1 MAIVSN
7 QGRTVP
13 ELPTLTSGN
22 IGDNDYLIIQSVS
35 SNSTKKSTVNSFV
48 QKTGD
53 LLTSFDSLNFTGPN
67 NRYIGSFRS
76 FEGDNYSVISQ
87 NVPNVFKRAI
97 VSDYLTIGYNPSAPP
112 FLGIYAKTIDVNQS
126 LGGGGNITFTGNS
139 INSQITMLDYSN
151 GLVLE
156 NTPFKLEQIT
166 ASVGITGSLKGRLL
180 GNVTIGTGKS
190 SFNNVDVNNNLY
202 AVKAEVNNVTISSGV
217 IENVTINNS
226 TIGTILPRIISGS
239 KIYSVNGFSGV
250 FSGSGNISMT
260 GSLKGKLRGNVT
272 STTGTSDFNN
282 ISAASIYSSVY
293 IESPLFV
300 GTSSYSYNGLGELSS
315 LSSSYAQTSSM
326 CMSTTADSASYL
338 NWSNLRSNG
347 TASYSYNGNLK
358 YSSFSSSYARTSSKA
373 ISGSYSTRTTSAS
386 YALRASTVLGT
397 VDNALYAIAADS
409 STTSLTSSYLLK
421 GSLNSSSAVPYF
433 FGNRLTTS
441 PLFYKNES
449 GQINFYISA
458 SAKYAQSN
466 LTVVNRGSG
475 IYSSAAFVLQNKNR
489 STGYPNQ
496 DQWFISS
503 VTSGSL
509 TLSITTGSY
518 HLKNSTITTRISDT
532 PLSGGISGGGSWN
545 GVSGTAG
552 VMVALKQVRNGFY
565 FWPYIQSDSAAR
577 DGSVGIGVQPP
588 AEPTGSIDKYLRAK
602 LQIRMFSGSNQAANV
617 AGSVLAG
624 KFVGGAPVGV
634 ENKQTAILV
643 QYGSS
648 SFANTFYVSSS
659 GDMRAYGSI
668 SGSKMYSYGSIKV
681 DNGSYISKTDS
692 AIITGSFKGNYQKDY
707 TTVSATIAAA
717 TTNLSF
723 DDYDM
728 IYLTATAAQ
737 TFNVNLTQKKVCYLY
752 FYNNSG
758 GTSFTWGT
766 GTTNSLKWPSG
777 AASNPSN
784 GSRDLY
790 SIILM
795 GSEILINKIAAS
807 YS

>member
-48 QKTGD
+48 QKTGN
-53 LLTSFDSLNFTGPN
+53 LLTSFNGLNFTGPN
-67 NRYIGSFRS
+67 NTYTGSFRS
-76 FEGDNYSVISQ
+76 FESDNYSVISQ
-87 NVPNVFKRAI
+87 KVPNVFKRAI
-97 VSDYLTIGYNPSAPP
+97 VSDYLTIGYNPSAPT
-112 FLGIYAKTIDVNQS
+112 FLGIYAKTIDVNQA

-139 INSQITMLDYSN
+139 INSEITILDYPN
-151 GLVLE
+151 GLILE

-166 ASVGITGSLKGRLL
+166 ASIGITGSLKGRLL

-202 AVKAEVNNVTISSGV
+202 VVNAEIDNVIINSGV
-217 IENVTINNS
+217 LGNVTINNS
-226 TIGTILPRIISGS
+226 PIGTTSPSIISGS

-272 STTGTSDFNN
+272 STTGTSEFNN

-300 GTSSYSYNGLGELSS
+300 GTSSYSYNGVGELSS
-315 LSSSYAQTSSM
+315 LSSSYARTSSM

-358 YSSFSSSYARTSSKA
+358 YSSFSSSYALTSSKT
-373 ISGSYSTRTTSAS
+373 ISGSYSIRTTSAS
-386 YALRASTVLGT
+386 YALRAATVLGT
-397 VDNALYAIAADS
+397 VDNALYAISADS

-433 FGNRLTTS
+433 DGTRLTTS

-458 SAKYAQSN
+458 SSKYAQSN
-466 LTVVNRGSG
+466 LFVVNRGSG
-475 IYSSAAFVLQNKNR
+475 IYSSAGFVLQNKNR
-489 STGYPNQ
+489 STNYPNQ

-518 HLKNSTITTRISDT
+518 HLKNSTITTRTSDT
-532 PLSGGISGGGSWN
+532 G
-545 GVSGTAG
+545 G

-565 FWPYIQSDSAAR
+565 FWPYIQTDSAAR
-577 DGSVGIGVQPP
+577 DGSVGIGIQPP
-588 AEPTGSIDKYLRAK
+588 SEPTGSINKYLRAK

-668 SGSKMYSYGSIKV
+668 SGSKIYSYGSIKV

-692 AIITGSFKGNYQKDY
+692 AIITGSFKGNYQKDQ

-758 GTSFTWGT
+758 GTSFTWAT

-790 SIILM
+790 SIVLM
-795 GSEILINKIAAS
+795 GSEILINRIAAS

>member
-48 QKTGD
+48 QKTGN
-53 LLTSFDSLNFTGPN
+53 LLTSFNGLNFTGPN
-67 NRYIGSFRS
+67 NTYTGSFRS
-76 FEGDNYSVISQ
+76 FESDNYSVISQ
-87 NVPNVFKRAI
+87 KVPNVFKRAI
-97 VSDYLTIGYNPSAPP
+97 VSDYLTIGYNPSAPT

-126 LGGGGNITFTGNS
+126 LGGGGNISFTGNS
-139 INSQITMLDYSN
+139 INSQISIFDYSN
-151 GLVLE
+151 GLILE

-166 ASVGITGSLKGRLL
+166 ASIGITGSLKGRLL
-180 GNVTIGTGKS
+180 GNVTVGTGKS

-202 AVKAEVNNVTISSGV
+202 VENAEINNITINSGV
-217 IENVTINNS
+217 IGDVTINNS
-226 TIGTILPRIISGS
+226 PIGTISPSIISGS
-239 KIYSVNGFSGV
+239 KIYSANGFSGV

-260 GSLKGKLRGNVT
+260 GSLKGKLIGNVT
-272 STTGTSDFNN
+272 STTGTSVFNN

-300 GTSSYSYNGLGELSS
+300 GTSSYSYNGVGELSS

-386 YALRASTVLGT
+386 YALRAATVLGT
-397 VDNALYAIAADS
+397 VDNALYAISADS

-433 FGNRLTTS
+433 DGTRLTTS

-458 SAKYAQSN
+458 SSKYAQSN
-466 LTVVNRGSG
+466 LFVVNRGSG
-475 IYSSAAFVLQNKNR
+475 IYSSAGFVLQNKNR
-489 STGYPNQ
+489 STNYPNQ

-518 HLKNSTITTRISDT
+518 HLKNSTITTRTSDT
-532 PLSGGISGGGSWN
+532 G
-545 GVSGTAG
+545 G

-565 FWPYIQSDSAAR
+565 FWPYIQTDSAAR
-577 DGSVGIGVQPP
+577 DGSVGIGIQPP
-588 AEPTGSIDKYLRAK
+588 SEPTGSINKYLRAK

-668 SGSKMYSYGSIKV
+668 SGSKIYSYGSIKV

-692 AIITGSFKGNYQKDY
+692 AIITGSFKGNYQKDQ
-707 TTVSATIAAA
+707 TTVSATIASA

-758 GTSFTWGT
+758 GTSFTWAT

-790 SIILM
+790 SIVLM
-795 GSEILINKIAAS
+795 GSEILITRIAAS

>member
-22 IGDNDYLIIQSVS
+22 IGNNDYLIIQSVS
-35 SNSTKKSTVNSFV
+35 SNSTKKSTVNNFV
-48 QKTGD
+48 QKTAN
-53 LLTSFDSLNFTGPN
+53 LLTTFEGLNFTGPN
-67 NRYIGSFRS
+67 NTYTGSFRS
-76 FEGDNYSVISQ
+76 FESDNYSVISQ
-87 NVPNVFKRAI
+87 KVPNLFRRAI
-97 VSDYLTIGYNPSAPP
+97 VSDYLNIGFNPTAPT
-112 FLGIYAKTIDVNQS
+112 FLGIYAKTIDVNQA
-126 LGGGGNITFTGNS
+126 LGGGGNITFTGNG
-139 INSQITMLDYSN
+139 INSQVVFLDYPS

-156 NTPFKLEQIT
+156 NTPIKLEQIT
-166 ASVGITGSLKGRLL
+166 ASIGITGSLKGRLL
-180 GNVTIGTGKS
+180 GNVTVGTGKS

-202 AVKAEVNNVTISSGV
+202 AVNGEIDNVIINSGV
-217 IENVTINNS
+217 LGNVTINNS
-226 TIGTILPRIISGS
+226 PIGTTSPSIISGS
-239 KIYSVNGFSGV
+239 KIYSVNAFSGR

-260 GSLKGKLRGNVT
+260 GSLKGKLIGNVT
-272 STTGTSDFNN
+272 STTGTSEFKN
-282 ISAASIYSSVY
+282 ISADSVYSSVY

-300 GTSSYSYNGLGELSS
+300 GTSSYSYNGVGKLSS
-315 LSSSYAQTSSM
+315 FSSSYARTSSM

-358 YSSFSSSYARTSSKA
+358 YSSFSSSYALTSSKA

-386 YALRASTVLGT
+386 YALKAATVLGT
-397 VDNALYAIAADS
+397 VDNALYAISADS
-409 STTSLTSSYLLK
+409 ATTSLTSSYLLK

-433 FGNRLTTS
+433 DGVKLTTS

-458 SAKYAQSN
+458 SSKYAQSN
-466 LTVVNRGSG
+466 LFVVNRGSG
-475 IYSSAAFVLQNKNR
+475 IYSTAGFVLQNKNR
-489 STGYPNQ
+489 SNKYPNQ

-503 VTSGSL
+503 ITSGSL

-518 HLKNSTITTRISDT
+518 HLKNSTITTRTSD
-532 PLSGGISGGGSWN
+532 PS
-545 GVSGTAG
+545 G

-565 FWPYIQSDSAAR
+565 FWPYIQTDSAAR
-577 DGSVGIGVQPP
+577 DGSVGIGIQPP
-588 AEPTGSIDKYLRAK
+588 VEPTGSIDKYLRAK
-602 LQIRMFSGSNQAANV
+602 LQIRMFSGSNKAANV

-624 KFVGGAPVGV
+624 NFVNGAPVGV

-681 DNGSYISKTDS
+681 DNGSFISKTDS
-692 AIITGSFKGNYQKDY
+692 AIITGSFKGNYQKDQ
-707 TTVSATIAAA
+707 TTVSATVAAA
-717 TTNLSF
+717 TTNLNF

-728 IYLTATAAQ
+728 IHLTATVAQ

-766 GTTNSLKWPSG
+766 GTSNTLKWPSG
-777 AASNPSN
+777 AALNPTN
-784 GSRDLY
+784 ASRDLY
-790 SIILM
+790 SIVLM
-795 GSEILINKIAAS
+795 GSDILITRIGAS
-807 YS
+807 YSQ

>member
-13 ELPTLTSGN
+13 ELPTLTAGTIGN
-22 IGDNDYLIIQSVS
+22 NDYLIIQNVS
-35 SNSTKKSTVNSFV
+35 SNSTKKSTVSSFV
-48 QKTGD
+48 QKTAN
-53 LLTSFDSLNFTGPN
+53 LLTTFNSLNFVGPN
-67 NRYIGSFRS
+67 NTYTGSFRS
-76 FEGDNYSVISQ
+76 FESDNYSVISQ
-87 NVPNVFKRAI
+87 KVPNIFKRAI
-97 VSDYLTIGYNPSAPP
+97 VSDYLTIGFNPSAPT
-112 FLGIYAKTIDVNQS
+112 FLGIYAKTIDVNQAT
-126 LGGGGNITFTGNS
+126 GGGGNISFTGNALS
-139 INSQITMLDYSN
+139 SQITILDYPN
-151 GLVLE
+151 GLNLE
-156 NTPFKLEQIT
+156 NTPFKIEQIT
-166 ASVGITGSLKGRLL
+166 ASIGISGSLKGRLL
-180 GNVTIGTGKS
+180 GNVTVGTGKS
-190 SFNNVDVNNNLY
+190 SFNNVDVNNDLY
-202 AVKAEVNNVTISSGV
+202 ASYAEIDLVAVNGGAIGSVNID
-217 IENVTINNS
+217 NS
-226 TIGTILPRIISGS
+226 PIGTTTPSIISGS
-239 KIYSVNGFSGV
+239 KIYSQNGFSGV

-260 GSLKGKLRGNVT
+260 GSLKGKLTGNVT
-272 STTGTSDFNN
+272 ANSGISTFNN

-293 IESPLFV
+293 IESPSFV
-300 GTSSYSYNGLGELSS
+300 GTSSYSYNGVGELSS

-326 CMSTTADSASYL
+326 CMSTTADTASYL
-338 NWSNLRSNG
+338 NWSNLRTNG
-347 TASYSYNGNLK
+347 TASYSYNGSGK
-358 YSSFSSSYARTSSKA
+358 YSSFSSSYALTSSKA
-373 ISGSYSTRTTSAS
+373 ISSSYSTRTTSAS

-397 VDNALYAIAADS
+397 VDNALHSITADS

-433 FGNRLTTS
+433 DNNRLTTS
-441 PLFYKNES
+441 PLFYKNEF

-466 LTVVNRGSG
+466 LFVVNRGSG
-475 IYSSAAFVLQNKNR
+475 IYSSAGFVLQNKNR

-496 DQWFISS
+496 DQWFIQS
-503 VTSGSL
+503 VSSGSL

-518 HLKNSTITTRISDT
+518 HLKNSTITSRTSD
-532 PLSGGISGGGSWN
+532 S
-545 GVSGTAG
+545 SGTMA
-552 VMVALKQVRNGFY
+552 ALKQIRNGFY
-565 FWPYIQSDSAAR
+565 FWPYINTDSAAR
-577 DGSVGIGVQPP
+577 DGSVGIGVTPP
-588 AEPTGSIDKYLRAK
+588 AEPSGSINKYLRAK
-602 LQIRMFSGSNQAANV
+602 LQIRMFSGSNEAANV

-668 SGSKMYSYGSIKV
+668 SGSKMYSYGNIKV
-681 DNGSYISKTDS
+681 DNGSIISKTDA

-707 TTVSATIAAA
+707 TTVSATVAAA

-728 IYLTATAAQ
+728 IYVTATASQ

-758 GTSFTWGT
+758 GTSFTWST
-766 GTTNSLKWPSG
+766 GTPNSLKWPGGS
-777 AASNPSN
+777 ASNPSN

-790 SIILM
+790 SIVLM
-795 GSEILINKIAAS
+795 GSEILINRIGAS

>member
-22 IGDNDYLIIQSVS
+22 IGNNDYLIIQNVS

-53 LLTSFDSLNFTGPN
+53 LLTTFNSLNFVGPN
-67 NRYIGSFRS
+67 NTYTGSFRS
-76 FEGDNYSVISQ
+76 FESDNYSVISQ
-87 NVPNVFKRAI
+87 KVPNIFKRAI
-97 VSDYLTIGYNPSAPP
+97 VSDYLTIGFNPSAPT
-112 FLGIYAKTIDVNQS
+112 FLGIYAKTIDVNQAT
-126 LGGGGNITFTGNS
+126 GGGGNISFTGNALS
-139 INSQITMLDYSN
+139 SQITILDYPN
-151 GLVLE
+151 GLNLE
-156 NTPFKLEQIT
+156 NTPFKIEQIT
-166 ASVGITGSLKGRLL
+166 ASIGISGSLKGRLL
-180 GNVTIGTGKS
+180 GNVTVGTGKS
-190 SFNNVDVNNNLY
+190 SFNNVDVNNDLY
-202 AVKAEVNNVTISSGV
+202 AAYAEIDLVAVNGGAIGSVNID
-217 IENVTINNS
+217 NS
-226 TIGTILPRIISGS
+226 PIGTTTPSIISGS
-239 KIYSVNGFSGV
+239 KIYSQNGFSGV

-260 GSLKGKLRGNVT
+260 GSLKGKLTGNVT
-272 STTGTSDFNN
+272 ANSGISTFNN

-293 IESPLFV
+293 IESPSFV
-300 GTSSYSYNGLGELSS
+300 GTSSYSYNGVGELSS

-326 CMSTTADSASYL
+326 CMSTTADTASYL
-338 NWSNLRSNG
+338 NWSNLRTNG
-347 TASYSYNGNLK
+347 TASYSYNGSGK
-358 YSSFSSSYARTSSKA
+358 YSSFSSSYALTSSKA
-373 ISGSYSTRTTSAS
+373 ISSSYSTRTTSAS
-386 YALRASTVLGT
+386 YALRAATVLGT
-397 VDNALYAIAADS
+397 VDNALNAITADS

-433 FGNRLTTS
+433 DNNRLTTS
-441 PLFYKNES
+441 PLFYKNEF

-466 LTVVNRGSG
+466 LFVVNRGSG
-475 IYSSAAFVLQNKNR
+475 IFSSAGFVLQNKNR
-489 STGYPNQ
+489 STNYPNQ

-518 HLKNSTITTRISDT
+518 HLKNSTITTRTSD
-532 PLSGGISGGGSWN
+532 SG
-545 GVSGTAG
+545 G

-565 FWPYIQSDSAAR
+565 FWPYINTDSAAR
-577 DGSVGIGVQPP
+577 DGSVGIGIQPP

-624 KFVGGAPVGV
+624 KFVGGAPIGV

-648 SFANTFYVSSS
+648 SFSNTFYVSSS

-668 SGSKMYSYGSIKV
+668 SGSKIYSYGNIKV

-707 TTVSATIAAA
+707 TTVSATVAAA

-758 GTSFTWGT
+758 GTSFTWAT
-766 GTTNSLKWPSG
+766 STANSLKWPSG

-790 SIILM
+790 SVVLM
-795 GSEILINKIAAS
+795 GSEILINRIAAS

>member
-22 IGDNDYLIIQSVS
+22 IGNNDYLIIQNVS

-53 LLTSFDSLNFTGPN
+53 LLTTFNSLNFVGPN
-67 NRYIGSFRS
+67 NTYTGSFRS
-76 FEGDNYSVISQ
+76 FESDNYSVISQ
-87 NVPNVFKRAI
+87 KVPNIFKRAI
-97 VSDYLTIGYNPSAPP
+97 VSDYLTIGFNPSAPT
-112 FLGIYAKTIDVNQS
+112 FLGIYAKTIDVNQAT
-126 LGGGGNITFTGNS
+126 GGGGNISFTGNALS
-139 INSQITMLDYSN
+139 SQITILDYPN
-151 GLVLE
+151 GLNLE
-156 NTPFKLEQIT
+156 NTPFKIEQIT
-166 ASVGITGSLKGRLL
+166 ASIGISGSLKGRLL
-180 GNVTIGTGKS
+180 GNVTVGTGKS
-190 SFNNVDVNNNLY
+190 SFNNVDVNNDLY
-202 AVKAEVNNVTISSGV
+202 ASYAEIDLVAVNGGAIGSVNID
-217 IENVTINNS
+217 NS
-226 TIGTILPRIISGS
+226 PIGTTTPSIISGS
-239 KIYSVNGFSGV
+239 KIYSQNGFSGV

-260 GSLKGKLRGNVT
+260 GSLKGKLTGNVT
-272 STTGTSDFNN
+272 ANSGISTFNH

-293 IESPLFV
+293 IESPSFV
-300 GTSSYSYNGLGELSS
+300 GTSSYSYNGVGELSS

-326 CMSTTADSASYL
+326 CMSTTADTASYL
-338 NWSNLRSNG
+338 NWSNLRTNG
-347 TASYSYNGNLK
+347 TASYSYNGSGK
-358 YSSFSSSYARTSSKA
+358 YSSFSSSYALTSSKA
-373 ISGSYSTRTTSAS
+373 ISSSYSTRTTSAS

-397 VDNALYAIAADS
+397 VDNALNAITADS

-433 FGNRLTTS
+433 DNNRLTTS
-441 PLFYKNES
+441 PLFYKNEF

-466 LTVVNRGSG
+466 LFVVNRGSG
-475 IYSSAAFVLQNKNR
+475 IYSSAGFVLQNKNR
-489 STGYPNQ
+489 STAYPNQ
-496 DQWFISS
+496 EQWFISS

-518 HLKNSTITTRISDT
+518 HLKNSTITTRTSD
-532 PLSGGISGGGSWN
+532 SG
-545 GVSGTAG
+545 G

-565 FWPYIQSDSAAR
+565 FWPYINTDSAAR
-577 DGSVGIGVQPP
+577 DGSVGIGIQPP

-624 KFVGGAPVGV
+624 KFVGGAPIGV

-648 SFANTFYVSSS
+648 SFSNTFYVSSS

-668 SGSKMYSYGSIKV
+668 SGSKIYSYGNIKV

-707 TTVSATIAAA
+707 TTVSATVAAA

-758 GTSFTWGT
+758 GTSFTWST
-766 GTTNSLKWPSG
+766 GTPNSLKWPGGS
-777 AASNPSN
+777 ATNPSN
-784 GSRDLY
+784 GARDLY
-790 SIILM
+790 SIVLM
-795 GSEILINKIAAS
+795 GSEILINRIGAS

>member
-13 ELPTLTSGN
+13 ELPTLTAGTIGN
-22 IGDNDYLIIQSVS
+22 NDYLIIQNVS
-35 SNSTKKSTVNSFV
+35 SNSTKKSTVSSFV
-48 QKTGD
+48 QKTAN
-53 LLTSFDSLNFTGPN
+53 LLTTFNNLNFVGPN
-67 NRYIGSFRS
+67 NTYTGSFRS

-87 NVPNVFKRAI
+87 KIPNVFKRAI
-97 VSDYLTIGYNPSAPP
+97 VSDYLTIGYNPSAPT
-112 FLGIYAKTIDVNQS
+112 FLGIYAKTIEFNQS
-126 LGGGGNITFTGNS
+126 IGGGGNITFTGNG
-139 INSQITMLDYSN
+139 INSEITVLDYPN
-151 GLVLE
+151 GLTLE
-156 NTPFKLEQIT
+156 NTPFNIEQLT

-180 GNVTIGTGKS
+180 GNVTVGIGKS

-202 AVKAEVNNVTISSGV
+202 AVNGEIDNATINGGSIGG
-217 IENVTINNS
+217 VTINNS
-226 TIGTILPRIISGS
+226 PIGTTVPNVISGS
-239 KIYSVNGFSGV
+239 KIYSANGFSGV
-250 FSGSGNISMT
+250 FSGSGNISLT
-260 GSLKGKLRGNVT
+260 GSLKGKLTGNVT
-272 STTGTSDFNN
+272 ATTGTSTFNN
-282 ISAASIYSSVY
+282 ITAASIYSSVY
-293 IESPLFV
+293 IESPSFV
-300 GTSSYSYNGLGELSS
+300 GTASYSYNGNGELSS

-326 CMSTTADSASYL
+326 CMSTTADTASYL
-338 NWSNLRSNG
+338 VWSNLRVNG
-347 TASYSYNGNLK
+347 TSSYSYNGNQK
-358 YSSFSSSYARTSSKA
+358 YSSFSSSYALTSSKA
-373 ISGSYSTRTTSAS
+373 ISSSYSTRTTSAS

-397 VDNALYAIAADS
+397 VDNALNAITADS

-433 FGNRLTTS
+433 DGNRLTTS
-441 PLFYKNES
+441 PLFYKNEF
-449 GQINFYISA
+449 GQINFYVSA

-466 LTVVNRGSG
+466 FVVVNRGSG
-475 IYSSAAFVLQNKNR
+475 TLSSAGFVLQNKNR

-496 DQWFISS
+496 DQWFIQS
-503 VTSGSL
+503 VSSGSL

-518 HLKNSTITTRISDT
+518 HLKNSTITSRTSD
-532 PLSGGISGGGSWN
+532 S
-545 GVSGTAG
+545 SGTMA
-552 VMVALKQVRNGFY
+552 ALKQIRNGFY
-565 FWPYIQSDSAAR
+565 FWPYINTDSAAR
-577 DGSVGIGVQPP
+577 DGSVGIGVTPP
-588 AEPTGSIDKYLRAK
+588 AEPSGSINKYLRAK
-602 LQIRMFSGSNQAANV
+602 LQIRMFSGSNEAANV

-668 SGSKMYSYGSIKV
+668 SGSKMYSYGNIKV
-681 DNGSYISKTDS
+681 DNGSIISKTDA

-707 TTVSATIAAA
+707 TTVSATVAAA

-728 IYLTATAAQ
+728 IYVTATASQ

-758 GTSFTWGT
+758 GTSFTWST
-766 GTTNSLKWPSG
+766 GTPNSLKWPGGS
-777 AASNPSN
+777 ASNPSN

-790 SIILM
+790 SIVLM
-795 GSEILINKIAAS
+795 GSEILINRIGAS

>member
-13 ELPTLTSGN
+13 ELPILTSGN
-22 IGDNDYLIIQSVS
+22 IGNNDYLIIQNVS

-53 LLTSFDSLNFTGPN
+53 LLTTFNSLNFVGPN
-67 NRYIGSFRS
+67 NTYTGSFRS
-76 FEGDNYSVISQ
+76 FESDNYSVISQ
-87 NVPNVFKRAI
+87 KVPNIFKRAI
-97 VSDYLTIGYNPSAPP
+97 VSDYLTIGFNPSAPT
-112 FLGIYAKTIDVNQS
+112 FLGIYAKTIDVNQAT
-126 LGGGGNITFTGNS
+126 GGGGNISFTGNALS
-139 INSQITMLDYSN
+139 SQITILDYPN
-151 GLVLE
+151 GLNLE
-156 NTPFKLEQIT
+156 NTPFKIEQIT
-166 ASVGITGSLKGRLL
+166 ASIGISGSLKGRLL
-180 GNVTIGTGKS
+180 GNVTVGTGKS
-190 SFNNVDVNNNLY
+190 SFNNVDVNNDLY
-202 AVKAEVNNVTISSGV
+202 ASYAEIDLVAVNGGAIGSVNID
-217 IENVTINNS
+217 NS
-226 TIGTILPRIISGS
+226 PIGTTTPSIISGS
-239 KIYSVNGFSGV
+239 KIYSQNGFSGV

-260 GSLKGKLRGNVT
+260 GSLKGKLTGNVT
-272 STTGTSDFNN
+272 ANSGISTFNN

-293 IESPLFV
+293 IESPSFV
-300 GTSSYSYNGLGELSS
+300 GTSSYSYNGVGELSS

-326 CMSTTADSASYL
+326 CMSTTADTASYL
-338 NWSNLRSNG
+338 NWSNLRTNG
-347 TASYSYNGNLK
+347 TASYSYNGSGK
-358 YSSFSSSYARTSSKA
+358 YSSFSSSYALTSSKA
-373 ISGSYSTRTTSAS
+373 ISSSYSTRTTSAS

-397 VDNALYAIAADS
+397 VDNALNAITADS

-433 FGNRLTTS
+433 DNNRLTTS
-441 PLFYKNES
+441 PLFYKNEF

-466 LTVVNRGSG
+466 LFVVNRGSG
-475 IYSSAAFVLQNKNR
+475 IYSSAGFVLQNKNR
-489 STGYPNQ
+489 STAYPNQ

-518 HLKNSTITTRISDT
+518 HLKNSTITTRTSD
-532 PLSGGISGGGSWN
+532 SG
-545 GVSGTAG
+545 G

-565 FWPYIQSDSAAR
+565 FWPYINTDSAAR
-577 DGSVGIGVQPP
+577 DGSVGIGIQPP

-624 KFVGGAPVGV
+624 KFVGGAPIGV

-648 SFANTFYVSSS
+648 SFSNTFYVSSS

-668 SGSKMYSYGSIKV
+668 SGSKIYSYGNIKV

-707 TTVSATIAAA
+707 STVSATVAAA

-758 GTSFTWGT
+758 GTSFTWST
-766 GTTNSLKWPSG
+766 GTPNSLKWPGGS
-777 AASNPSN
+777 ATNPSN
-784 GSRDLY
+784 GARDLY
-790 SIILM
+790 SIVLM
-795 GSEILINKIAAS
+795 GSEILINRIGAS

>member
-13 ELPTLTSGN
+13 ELPTLTAGTIGN
-22 IGDNDYLIIQSVS
+22 NDYLIIQNVS
-35 SNSTKKSTVNSFV
+35 SNSTKKSTVSSFV
-48 QKTGD
+48 QKTAN
-53 LLTSFDSLNFTGPN
+53 LLTTFNNLNFVGPN
-67 NRYIGSFRS
+67 NTYTGSFRS

-87 NVPNVFKRAI
+87 KIPNVFKRAI
-97 VSDYLTIGYNPSAPP
+97 VSDYLTIGYNPSAPT
-112 FLGIYAKTIDVNQS
+112 FLGIYAKTIEFNQS
-126 LGGGGNITFTGNS
+126 IGGGGNITFTGNG
-139 INSQITMLDYSN
+139 INSEITVLDYPN
-151 GLVLE
+151 GLTLE
-156 NTPFKLEQIT
+156 NTPFNIEQLT

-180 GNVTIGTGKS
+180 GNVTVGIGKS

-202 AVKAEVNNVTISSGV
+202 AVNGEIDNATINGGSIGG
-217 IENVTINNS
+217 VTINNS
-226 TIGTILPRIISGS
+226 PIGTTVPNVISGS
-239 KIYSVNGFSGV
+239 KIYSANGFSGV
-250 FSGSGNISMT
+250 FSGSGNISLT
-260 GSLKGKLRGNVT
+260 GSLKGKLTGNVT
-272 STTGTSDFNN
+272 ATTGTSAFNN
-282 ISAASIYSSVY
+282 ITAASIYSSVY
-293 IESPLFV
+293 IESPSFV
-300 GTSSYSYNGLGELSS
+300 GTASYSYNGNGELSS

-326 CMSTTADSASYL
+326 CMSTTADTASYL
-338 NWSNLRSNG
+338 VWSNLRVNG
-347 TASYSYNGNLK
+347 TSSYSYNGNQK
-358 YSSFSSSYARTSSKA
+358 YSSFSSSYALTSSKA
-373 ISGSYSTRTTSAS
+373 ISSSYSTRTNSAS

-397 VDNALYAIAADS
+397 VDNALNAITADS

-433 FGNRLTTS
+433 DGNRLTTS
-441 PLFYKNES
+441 PLFYKNEF
-449 GQINFYISA
+449 GQINFYVSA

-466 LTVVNRGSG
+466 FVVVNRGSG
-475 IYSSAAFVLQNKNR
+475 TLSSAGFVLQNKNR

-496 DQWFISS
+496 DQWFIQS
-503 VTSGSL
+503 VSSGSL

-518 HLKNSTITTRISDT
+518 HLKNSTITSRTSD
-532 PLSGGISGGGSWN
+532 S
-545 GVSGTAG
+545 SGTMA
-552 VMVALKQVRNGFY
+552 ALKQIRNGFY
-565 FWPYIQSDSAAR
+565 FWPYINTDSAAR
-577 DGSVGIGVQPP
+577 DGSVGIGVTPP
-588 AEPTGSIDKYLRAK
+588 AEPSGSINKYLRAK
-602 LQIRMFSGSNQAANV
+602 LQIRMFSGSNEAANV

-668 SGSKMYSYGSIKV
+668 SGSKMYSYGNIKV
-681 DNGSYISKTDS
+681 DNGSIISKTDA

-707 TTVSATIAAA
+707 TTVSATVAAA

-728 IYLTATAAQ
+728 IYVTATASQ

-758 GTSFTWGT
+758 GTSFTWST
-766 GTTNSLKWPSG
+766 GTPNSLKWPGGS
-777 AASNPSN
+777 ASNPSN

-790 SIILM
+790 SIVLM
-795 GSEILINKIAAS
+795 GSEILINRIGAS

>member
-22 IGDNDYLIIQSVS
+22 IGNNDYLIIQNVS

-53 LLTSFDSLNFTGPN
+53 LLTTFNSLNFVGPN
-67 NRYIGSFRS
+67 NTYTGSFRS
-76 FEGDNYSVISQ
+76 FESDNYSVISQ
-87 NVPNVFKRAI
+87 KVPNIFKRAI
-97 VSDYLTIGYNPSAPP
+97 VSDYLTIGFNPSAPT
-112 FLGIYAKTIDVNQS
+112 FLGIYAKTIDVNQAT
-126 LGGGGNITFTGNS
+126 GGGGNISFTGNALS
-139 INSQITMLDYSN
+139 SQITILDYPN
-151 GLVLE
+151 GLNLE
-156 NTPFKLEQIT
+156 NTPFKIEQIT
-166 ASVGITGSLKGRLL
+166 ASIGISGSLKGRLL
-180 GNVTIGTGKS
+180 GNVTVGTGKS
-190 SFNNVDVNNNLY
+190 SFNNVDVNNDLY
-202 AVKAEVNNVTISSGV
+202 ASYAEIDLVAVNGGAIGSVNID
-217 IENVTINNS
+217 NS
-226 TIGTILPRIISGS
+226 PIGTTTPSIISGS
-239 KIYSVNGFSGV
+239 KIYSQNGFSGV

-260 GSLKGKLRGNVT
+260 GSLKGKLTGNVT
-272 STTGTSDFNN
+272 ANSGISTFNN

-293 IESPLFV
+293 IESPSFV
-300 GTSSYSYNGLGELSS
+300 GTSSYSYNGVGELSS

-326 CMSTTADSASYL
+326 CMSTTADTASYL
-338 NWSNLRSNG
+338 NWSNLRTNG
-347 TASYSYNGNLK
+347 TASYSYNGSGK
-358 YSSFSSSYARTSSKA
+358 YSSFSSSYALTSSKA
-373 ISGSYSTRTTSAS
+373 ISSSYSTRTTSAS

-397 VDNALYAIAADS
+397 VDNALNAVTADS

-433 FGNRLTTS
+433 DNNRLTTS
-441 PLFYKNES
+441 PLFYKNEF

-466 LTVVNRGSG
+466 LFVVNRGSG
-475 IYSSAAFVLQNKNR
+475 IYSSAGFVLQNKNR
-489 STGYPNQ
+489 STAYPNQ

-518 HLKNSTITTRISDT
+518 HLKNSTITTRTSD
-532 PLSGGISGGGSWN
+532 SG
-545 GVSGTAG
+545 G

-565 FWPYIQSDSAAR
+565 FWPYINTDSAAR
-577 DGSVGIGVQPP
+577 DGSVGIGIQPP

-624 KFVGGAPVGV
+624 KFVGGAPIGV

-648 SFANTFYVSSS
+648 SFSNTFYVSSS

-668 SGSKMYSYGSIKV
+668 SGSKIYSYGNIKV

-707 TTVSATIAAA
+707 TTVSATVAAA

-758 GTSFTWGT
+758 GTSFTWST
-766 GTTNSLKWPSG
+766 GTPNSLKWPGGS
-777 AASNPSN
+777 ATNPSN
-784 GSRDLY
+784 GARDLY
-790 SIILM
+790 SIVLM
-795 GSEILINKIAAS
+795 GSEILINRIGAS

>member
-22 IGDNDYLIIQSVS
+22 IGNDDYLIIQSVS

-53 LLTSFDSLNFTGPN
+53 LLTSFNGLNFAGPN
-67 NRYIGSFRS
+67 NTYTGSFRS
-76 FEGDNYSVISQ
+76 FESDNYSVISQ
-87 NVPNVFKRAI
+87 KVPNLFKRAI
-97 VSDYLTIGYNPSAPP
+97 VSDYLTIGYNPSVPT
-112 FLGIYAKTIDVNQS
+112 FLGIYAKTIDVNQA
-126 LGGGGNITFTGNS
+126 LGGGGNITFTGNG
-139 INSQITMLDYSN
+139 INSQVVFLDYPS

-156 NTPFKLEQIT
+156 NTPIKLEQIT
-166 ASVGITGSLKGRLL
+166 ASIGVTGSLKGRLL
-180 GNVTIGTGKS
+180 GNVTVGTGKS

-202 AVKAEVNNVTISSGV
+202 VENAEINNVTINSGV
-217 IENVTINNS
+217 LGNVTINNS
-226 TIGTILPRIISGS
+226 PIGTTSPSIISGS

-260 GSLKGKLRGNVT
+260 GSLKGKLIGNVT
-272 STTGTSDFNN
+272 STTGTSVFNN

-300 GTSSYSYNGLGELSS
+300 GTSSYSYNGVGELSS

-358 YSSFSSSYARTSSKA
+358 YSSFSSSYALTSSKA

-386 YALRASTVLGT
+386 YALRAATVLGT
-397 VDNALYAIAADS
+397 VDNALYAISADS
-409 STTSLTSSYLLK
+409 ATTSLTSSYLLK

-433 FGNRLTTS
+433 DGNRLTTS

-458 SAKYAQSN
+458 SSKYAQSN
-466 LTVVNRGSG
+466 LFVVNRGSG
-475 IYSSAAFVLQNKNR
+475 IYSSAGFVLQNKNR
-489 STGYPNQ
+489 STKYPNQ

-518 HLKNSTITTRISDT
+518 HLKNSTITTRTSDT
-532 PLSGGISGGGSWN
+532 G
-545 GVSGTAG
+545 G

-565 FWPYIQSDSAAR
+565 FWPYIQTDSAAR
-577 DGSVGIGVQPP
+577 DGSVGIGIQPP
-588 AEPTGSIDKYLRAK
+588 SEPTGSIDKYLRAK

-624 KFVGGAPVGV
+624 NFIGGSPVGV

-692 AIITGSFKGNYQKDY
+692 AIITGSFKGNYQKDQ

-728 IYLTATAAQ
+728 IYLTATVAQ

-766 GTTNSLKWPSG
+766 GTSNTLKWPSG
-777 AASNPSN
+777 AALNPTN
-784 GSRDLY
+784 ASRDLY
-790 SIILM
+790 SIVLM
-795 GSEILINKIAAS
+795 GSDILITRIGAS
-807 YS
+807 YSQ

>member
-22 IGDNDYLIIQSVS
+22 IGNNDYLIIQNVS

-53 LLTSFDSLNFTGPN
+53 LLTSFNSLNFVGPN
-67 NRYIGSFRS
+67 NTYTGSFRS
-76 FEGDNYSVISQ
+76 FESDNYSVISQ
-87 NVPNVFKRAI
+87 KVPNLFKRAI
-97 VSDYLTIGYNPSAPP
+97 VSDYLTIGYNPSAPT
-112 FLGIYAKTIDVNQS
+112 FLGIYAKTIDVNQAT
-126 LGGGGNITFTGNS
+126 GGGGNISFTGNALS
-139 INSQITMLDYSN
+139 SQITILDYPN
-151 GLVLE
+151 GLNLE
-156 NTPFKLEQIT
+156 NTPFKIEQIT
-166 ASVGITGSLKGRLL
+166 ASIGITGSVKGRLL

-202 AVKAEVNNVTISSGV
+202 VVNAEVDNVTINAGV
-217 IENVTINNS
+217 VGDVTINNS
-226 TIGTILPRIISGS
+226 PIGTIVPSIISGS
-239 KIYSVNGFSGV
+239 KIYSKNGFSGV

-260 GSLKGKLRGNVT
+260 GSLKGKLTGNVT
-272 STTGTSDFNN
+272 ANSGTSTFNN
-282 ISAASIYSSVY
+282 ITSAIIYSSGY
-293 IESPLFV
+293 IQSPSFV
-300 GTSSYSYNGLGELSS
+300 GTSSYSYNGVGELSS

-326 CMSTTADSASYL
+326 CMSTTADTSSYL
-338 NWSNLRSNG
+338 NWSNLRTNG
-347 TASYSYNGNLK
+347 TASYSYNGNRK
-358 YSSFSSSYARTSSKA
+358 YSSFSSSYALTSSKA
-373 ISGSYSTRTTSAS
+373 ISSSYSTRTTSAS

-397 VDNALYAIAADS
+397 VDNALNAITADS

-433 FGNRLTTS
+433 DGNRLTTS
-441 PLFYKNES
+441 PLFYKNEF

-466 LTVVNRGSG
+466 LFVVNRGSG
-475 IYSSAAFVLQNKNR
+475 IYSSAGFVLHNKNR
-489 STGYPNQ
+489 STAYPNQ

-518 HLKNSTITTRISDT
+518 HLKNSTITTRTSD
-532 PLSGGISGGGSWN
+532 SG
-545 GVSGTAG
+545 G

-565 FWPYIQSDSAAR
+565 FWPYINTDSAAR
-577 DGSVGIGVQPP
+577 DGSVGIGIQPP

-648 SFANTFYVSSS
+648 SFSNTFYVSSS

-668 SGSKMYSYGSIKV
+668 SGSKIYSYGSIKV

-707 TTVSATIAAA
+707 TTVSATVASA

-758 GTSFTWGT
+758 GTSFTWST
-766 GTTNSLKWPSG
+766 GTPNSLKWPGGS
-777 AASNPSN
+777 ATNPSN
-784 GSRDLY
+784 GARDLY
-790 SIILM
+790 SIVLM
-795 GSEILINKIAAS
+795 GSEILINRIGAS

>member
-48 QKTGD
+48 QKTGN
-53 LLTSFDSLNFTGPN
+53 LLTSFNGLNFTGQN
-67 NRYIGSFRS
+67 NTYTGSFRS
-76 FEGDNYSVISQ
+76 FENDNYSVISQ
-87 NVPNVFKRAI
+87 KVPNLFKRAI
-97 VSDYLTIGYNPSAPP
+97 VSDYLTIGYNPTAPT

-139 INSQITMLDYSN
+139 INSQIQILDYPS
-151 GLVLE
+151 GLSLE

-166 ASVGITGSLKGRLL
+166 ASIGITGSLKGRLL
-180 GNVTIGTGKS
+180 GNVTVGTGKS

-202 AVKAEVNNVTISSGV
+202 AVNGEIDNVIINSGV
-217 IENVTINNS
+217 LGNVTINNS
-226 TIGTILPRIISGS
+226 PIGTTSPSIISGS

-282 ISAASIYSSVY
+282 ISAVSIYSSGY

-300 GTSSYSYNGLGELSS
+300 GTSSYSYNGVGKLSS
-315 LSSSYAQTSSM
+315 FSSSYARTSSM

-358 YSSFSSSYARTSSKA
+358 YSSFSSSYALTSSKA

-386 YALRASTVLGT
+386 YALKAATVLGT
-397 VDNALYAIAADS
+397 VDNALYAISADS
-409 STTSLTSSYLLK
+409 ATTSLTSSYLLK

-433 FGNRLTTS
+433 DGVKLTTS

-458 SAKYAQSN
+458 SSKYAQSN
-466 LTVVNRGSG
+466 LFVVNRGSG
-475 IYSSAAFVLQNKNR
+475 IYSTAGFVLQNKNR
-489 STGYPNQ
+489 SNKYPNQ

-503 VTSGSL
+503 ITSGSL

-518 HLKNSTITTRISDT
+518 HLKNSTITTRTSD
-532 PLSGGISGGGSWN
+532 SG
-545 GVSGTAG
+545 G

-565 FWPYIQSDSAAR
+565 FWPYINTDSAAR
-577 DGSVGIGVQPP
+577 DGSVGIGIQPP

-624 KFVGGAPVGV
+624 KFVGGAPIGV

-648 SFANTFYVSSS
+648 SFSNTFYVSSS

-668 SGSKMYSYGSIKV
+668 SGSKIYSYGNIKV

-707 TTVSATIAAA
+707 TTVSATVAAA

-758 GTSFTWGT
+758 GTSFTWST
-766 GTTNSLKWPSG
+766 GTPNSLKWPGGS
-777 AASNPSN
+777 ATNPSN
-784 GSRDLY
+784 GARDLY
-790 SIILM
+790 SIVLM
-795 GSEILINKIAAS
+795 GSEILINRIGAS

>member
-13 ELPTLTSGN
+13 ELPTLTAGTIGN
-22 IGDNDYLIIQSVS
+22 NDYLIIQNVS
-35 SNSTKKSTVNSFV
+35 SNSTKKSTVSSFV
-48 QKTGD
+48 QKTAN
-53 LLTSFDSLNFTGPN
+53 LLTTFNNLNFVGPN
-67 NRYIGSFRS
+67 NTYTGSFRS
-76 FEGDNYSVISQ
+76 FESDNYSVISQ
-87 NVPNVFKRAI
+87 KVPNLFKRAI
-97 VSDYLTIGYNPSAPP
+97 VSDYLTIGYNPSAPT
-112 FLGIYAKTIDVNQS
+112 FLGIYAKTIEFNQS
-126 LGGGGNITFTGNS
+126 IGGGGNITFTGNG
-139 INSQITMLDYSN
+139 INSEITVLDYPN
-151 GLVLE
+151 GLTLE
-156 NTPFKLEQIT
+156 NTPFNIEQLT

-180 GNVTIGTGKS
+180 GNVTVGIGKS

-202 AVKAEVNNVTISSGV
+202 AVNGEIDSATINGGSIGG
-217 IENVTINNS
+217 VTINNS
-226 TIGTILPRIISGS
+226 PIGTTVPNVISGS
-239 KIYSVNGFSGV
+239 KIYSANGFSGV
-250 FSGSGNISMT
+250 FSGSGNISLT
-260 GSLKGKLRGNVT
+260 GSLKGKLTGNVT
-272 STTGTSDFNN
+272 ATTGTSTFNN
-282 ISAASIYSSVY
+282 ITAASIYSSVY
-293 IESPLFV
+293 IESPSFV
-300 GTSSYSYNGLGELSS
+300 GTASYSYNGNGELSS

-326 CMSTTADSASYL
+326 CMSTTADTASYL
-338 NWSNLRSNG
+338 VWSNLRVNG
-347 TASYSYNGNLK
+347 TSSYSYNGNRK
-358 YSSFSSSYARTSSKA
+358 YSSFSSSYALTSSKA
-373 ISGSYSTRTTSAS
+373 ISSSYSTRTNSAS

-397 VDNALYAIAADS
+397 VNNALNAITADS

-433 FGNRLTTS
+433 DGNRLTTS
-441 PLFYKNES
+441 PLFYKNEF
-449 GQINFYISA
+449 GQINFYVSA

-466 LTVVNRGSG
+466 FVVVNRGSG
-475 IYSSAAFVLQNKNR
+475 TLSSAGFVLQNKNR

-496 DQWFISS
+496 DQWFIQS
-503 VTSGSL
+503 VSSGSL

-518 HLKNSTITTRISDT
+518 HLKNSTITSRTSD
-532 PLSGGISGGGSWN
+532 S
-545 GVSGTAG
+545 SGTMA
-552 VMVALKQVRNGFY
+552 ALKQIRNGFY
-565 FWPYIQSDSAAR
+565 FWPYINTDSAAR
-577 DGSVGIGVQPP
+577 DGSVGIGVTPP
-588 AEPTGSIDKYLRAK
+588 AEPSGSINKYLRAK
-602 LQIRMFSGSNQAANV
+602 LQIRMFSGSNEAANV

-668 SGSKMYSYGSIKV
+668 SGSKMYSYGNIKV
-681 DNGSYISKTDS
+681 DNGSIISKTDA

-707 TTVSATIAAA
+707 TTVSATVAAA

-728 IYLTATAAQ
+728 IYVTATASQ

-758 GTSFTWGT
+758 GTSFTWST
-766 GTTNSLKWPSG
+766 GTPNSLKWPGGS
-777 AASNPSN
+777 ASNPSN

-790 SIILM
+790 SIVLM
-795 GSEILINKIAAS
+795 GSEILINRIGAS

>member
-13 ELPTLTSGN
+13 ELPTLTAGTIGN
-22 IGDNDYLIIQSVS
+22 NDYLIIQNVS
-35 SNSTKKSTVNSFV
+35 SNSTKKSTVSSFV
-48 QKTGD
+48 QKTAN
-53 LLTSFDSLNFTGPN
+53 LLTTFNNLNFVGPN
-67 NRYIGSFRS
+67 NTYTGSFRS

-87 NVPNVFKRAI
+87 KVPNIFKRAI
-97 VSDYLTIGYNPSAPP
+97 VSDYLTIGYNPSAPT

-139 INSQITMLDYSN
+139 INSQITVLDYPN
-151 GLVLE
+151 GLTLE
-156 NTPFKLEQIT
+156 NTPFNIEQLT

-180 GNVTIGTGKS
+180 GNVTVGIGKS

-202 AVKAEVNNVTISSGV
+202 AVNGEIDNAAINGGSIGG
-217 IENVTINNS
+217 VTINNS
-226 TIGTILPRIISGS
+226 PIGTISL
-239 KIYSVNGFSGV
+239 
-250 FSGSGNISMT
+250 T
-260 GSLKGKLRGNVT
+260 GSLKGKLTGNVT
-272 STTGTSDFNN
+272 ATTGTSVFNN
-282 ISAASIYSSVY
+282 ITAASVYSSVY
-293 IESPLFV
+293 IESPSFI
-300 GTSSYSYNGLGELSS
+300 GTASYSYNGNGALSS

-326 CMSTTADSASYL
+326 CMSTTADTASYL
-338 NWSNLRSNG
+338 VWSNLRVNG
-347 TASYSYNGNLK
+347 TSSYSYNGNQK
-358 YSSFSSSYARTSSKA
+358 YSSFSSSYALTSSKA
-373 ISGSYSTRTTSAS
+373 ISSSYSTRTTSAS

-397 VDNALYAIAADS
+397 VDNALHSITADS

-433 FGNRLTTS
+433 DGNRLTTS
-441 PLFYKNES
+441 PLFYKNEF
-449 GQINFYISA
+449 GQINFYVSA

-466 LTVVNRGSG
+466 LFVVNRGSG
-475 IYSSAAFVLQNKNR
+475 TLSSAGFVLQNKNR

-496 DQWFISS
+496 DQWFIQS
-503 VTSGSL
+503 VSSGSL

-518 HLKNSTITTRISDT
+518 HLKNSTITSRTSD
-532 PLSGGISGGGSWN
+532 S
-545 GVSGTAG
+545 SGTMA
-552 VMVALKQVRNGFY
+552 ALKQIRNGFY
-565 FWPYIQSDSAAR
+565 FWPYINTDSAAR
-577 DGSVGIGVQPP
+577 DGSVGIGVTPP
-588 AEPTGSIDKYLRAK
+588 AEPSGSINKYLRAK
-602 LQIRMFSGSNQAANV
+602 LQIRMFSGSNEAANV

-668 SGSKMYSYGSIKV
+668 SGSKMYSYGNIKV
-681 DNGSYISKTDS
+681 DNGSIISKTDA

-707 TTVSATIAAA
+707 TTVSATVAAA

-728 IYLTATAAQ
+728 IYVTATASQ

-758 GTSFTWGT
+758 GTSFTWST
-766 GTTNSLKWPSG
+766 GTPNSLKWPGGS
-777 AASNPSN
+777 ASNPSN

-790 SIILM
+790 SIVLM
-795 GSEILINKIAAS
+795 GSEILINRIGAS

>member
-53 LLTSFDSLNFTGPN
+53 LLTSFNSLNFTGPN
-67 NRYIGSFRS
+67 NTYTGSFRS
-76 FEGDNYSVISQ
+76 FESDNYSVISQ
-87 NVPNVFKRAI
+87 NVPNLFKRAI
-97 VSDYLTIGYNPSAPP
+97 VSDYLTIGYNPSAPT
-112 FLGIYAKTIDVNQS
+112 FLGIYAKTIDVNQA

-139 INSQITMLDYSN
+139 INSQIQILDYPS
-151 GLVLE
+151 GLNLE

-166 ASVGITGSLKGRLL
+166 ASIGITGSLKGRLL
-180 GNVTIGTGKS
+180 GNVTVGTGKS

-202 AVKAEVNNVTISSGV
+202 VVNAEIDNVIINSGV
-217 IENVTINNS
+217 LGNVTINNS
-226 TIGTILPRIISGS
+226 PIGTTSPSIISGS

-282 ISAASIYSSVY
+282 ISAVSIYSSVY

-358 YSSFSSSYARTSSKA
+358 YSSFSSSYALTSSKT
-373 ISGSYSTRTTSAS
+373 ISGSYSIRTTSAS
-386 YALRASTVLGT
+386 YALKAATVLGT

-433 FGNRLTTS
+433 DGTRLTTS

-458 SAKYAQSN
+458 SSKYAQSN
-466 LTVVNRGSG
+466 LFVVNRGSG
-475 IYSSAAFVLQNKNR
+475 IYSSAGFVLQNKNR
-489 STGYPNQ
+489 STNFPNQ

-532 PLSGGISGGGSWN
+532 GG
-545 GVSGTAG
+545 T
-552 VMVALKQVRNGFY
+552 MVALKQVRNGFY
-565 FWPYIQSDSAAR
+565 FWPYIQTDSAAR
-577 DGSVGIGVQPP
+577 DGSVGIGIQPP
-588 AEPTGSIDKYLRAK
+588 SEPTGSINKYLRAK
-602 LQIRMFSGSNQAANV
+602 LQIRMFSGSNKAANV

-624 KFVGGAPVGV
+624 NFVGGVPIGV

-681 DNGSYISKTDS
+681 DNGSFISKTDS
-692 AIITGSFKGNYQKDY
+692 AIITGSFKGNYQKDQ

-737 TFNVNLTQKKVCYLY
+737 IFNVNLTQKKVCYLY
-752 FYNNSG
+752 FHNNSG

-766 GTTNSLKWPSG
+766 GTSNSLKWPS
-777 AASNPSN
+777 ATVLNPSN

-790 SIILM
+790 SIVLM
-795 GSEILINKIAAS
+795 GSEILINRIAAS
-807 YS
+807 YNA

>member
-22 IGDNDYLIIQSVS
+22 IGNDDYLIIQSVS
-35 SNSTKKSTVNSFV
+35 SNSTKKSTVNNFV
-48 QKTGD
+48 QKTAN
-53 LLTSFDSLNFTGPN
+53 LLTTFEGLNFTGPN
-67 NRYIGSFRS
+67 NTYTGSFRS
-76 FEGDNYSVISQ
+76 FESDNYSVISQ
-87 NVPNVFKRAI
+87 KVPNLFRRAI
-97 VSDYLTIGYNPSAPP
+97 VSDYLNIGFNPTAPT
-112 FLGIYAKTIDVNQS
+112 FLGIYAKTIDVNQA
-126 LGGGGNITFTGNS
+126 LGGGGNITFTGNG
-139 INSQITMLDYSN
+139 INSQVVFLDYPS

-166 ASVGITGSLKGRLL
+166 ASIGITGSLKGRLL
-180 GNVTIGTGKS
+180 GNVTVGTGKS

-202 AVKAEVNNVTISSGV
+202 AVNGEIDNVIINSGV
-217 IENVTINNS
+217 LGNVTINNS
-226 TIGTILPRIISGS
+226 PIGTTSPSIISGS

-260 GSLKGKLRGNVT
+260 GSLKGKLIGNVT
-272 STTGTSDFNN
+272 STTGTSEFKN
-282 ISAASIYSSVY
+282 ISADSVYSSVY

-300 GTSSYSYNGLGELSS
+300 GTSSYSYNGVGKLSS
-315 LSSSYAQTSSM
+315 FSSSYARTSSM

-358 YSSFSSSYARTSSKA
+358 YSSFSSSYALTSSKA

-433 FGNRLTTS
+433 DGNRLTTS

-458 SAKYAQSN
+458 SSKYAQSN
-466 LTVVNRGSG
+466 LFVVNRGSG
-475 IYSSAAFVLQNKNR
+475 IYSTAGFVLQNKNR
-489 STGYPNQ
+489 SNKYPNQ

-518 HLKNSTITTRISDT
+518 HLKNSTITTRTSDT
-532 PLSGGISGGGSWN
+532 G
-545 GVSGTAG
+545 G

-565 FWPYIQSDSAAR
+565 FWPYIQTDSAAR
-577 DGSVGIGVQPP
+577 DGSVGIGIQPP

-602 LQIRMFSGSNQAANV
+602 LQIRMFSGSNKAANV

-624 KFVGGAPVGV
+624 NFVNGAPVGV

-692 AIITGSFKGNYQKDY
+692 AIITGSFKGNYQKDQ

-766 GTTNSLKWPSG
+766 GTSNTLKWPSG
-777 AASNPSN
+777 AALNPTN
-784 GSRDLY
+784 ASRDLY
-790 SIILM
+790 SIVLM
-795 GSEILINKIAAS
+795 GSDILITRIGAS
-807 YS
+807 YSQ

>member
-13 ELPTLTSGN
+13 ELPTLTAGTIGN
-22 IGDNDYLIIQSVS
+22 NDYLIIQNVS
-35 SNSTKKSTVNSFV
+35 SNSTKKSTVSSFV
-48 QKTGD
+48 QKTAN
-53 LLTSFDSLNFTGPN
+53 LLTTFNNLNFVGPN
-67 NRYIGSFRS
+67 NTYTGSFRS

-87 NVPNVFKRAI
+87 KIPNVFKRAI
-97 VSDYLTIGYNPSAPP
+97 VSDYLTIGYNPSAPT
-112 FLGIYAKTIDVNQS
+112 FLGIYAKTVEFNQS
-126 LGGGGNITFTGNS
+126 IGGGGNITFTGNG
-139 INSQITMLDYSN
+139 INSEITVLDYPN
-151 GLVLE
+151 GLTLE
-156 NTPFKLEQIT
+156 NTPFNIEQLT

-180 GNVTIGTGKS
+180 GNVTVGIGKS

-202 AVKAEVNNVTISSGV
+202 AVNGEIDNATINGGSIGG
-217 IENVTINNS
+217 VTINNS
-226 TIGTILPRIISGS
+226 PIGTTVPNVISGS
-239 KIYSVNGFSGV
+239 KIYSANGFSGV
-250 FSGSGNISMT
+250 FSGSGNISLT
-260 GSLKGKLRGNVT
+260 GSLKGKLTGNVT
-272 STTGTSDFNN
+272 ATTGTSAFNN
-282 ISAASIYSSVY
+282 ITAASIYSSVY
-293 IESPLFV
+293 IESPSFV
-300 GTSSYSYNGLGELSS
+300 GTASYSYNGNGELSS

-326 CMSTTADSASYL
+326 CMSTTADTASYL
-338 NWSNLRSNG
+338 VWSNLRVNG
-347 TASYSYNGNLK
+347 TSSYSYNGNQK
-358 YSSFSSSYARTSSKA
+358 YSSFSSSYALTSSKA
-373 ISGSYSTRTTSAS
+373 ISSSYSTRTTSAS

-397 VDNALYAIAADS
+397 VDNALNAITADS

-433 FGNRLTTS
+433 DGNRLTTS
-441 PLFYKNES
+441 PLFYKNEF
-449 GQINFYISA
+449 GQINFYVSA

-466 LTVVNRGSG
+466 FVVVNRGSG
-475 IYSSAAFVLQNKNR
+475 TLSSAGFVLQNKNR

-496 DQWFISS
+496 DQWFIQS
-503 VTSGSL
+503 VSSGSL

-518 HLKNSTITTRISDT
+518 HLKNSTITSRTSD
-532 PLSGGISGGGSWN
+532 S
-545 GVSGTAG
+545 SGTMA
-552 VMVALKQVRNGFY
+552 ALKQIRNGFY
-565 FWPYIQSDSAAR
+565 FWPYINTDSAAR
-577 DGSVGIGVQPP
+577 DGSVGIGVTPP
-588 AEPTGSIDKYLRAK
+588 AEPSGSINKYLRAK
-602 LQIRMFSGSNQAANV
+602 LQIRMFSGSNEAANV

-668 SGSKMYSYGSIKV
+668 SGSKMYSYGNIKV
-681 DNGSYISKTDS
+681 DNGSIISKTDA

-707 TTVSATIAAA
+707 TTVSATVAAA

-728 IYLTATAAQ
+728 IYVTATASQ

-758 GTSFTWGT
+758 GTSFTWST
-766 GTTNSLKWPSG
+766 GTPNSLKWPGGS
-777 AASNPSN
+777 ASNPSN

-790 SIILM
+790 SIVLM
-795 GSEILINKIAAS
+795 GSEILINRIGAS

>member
-22 IGDNDYLIIQSVS
+22 IGNNDYLIIQNVS

-53 LLTSFDSLNFTGPN
+53 LLTTFNSLNFVGPN
-67 NRYIGSFRS
+67 NTYTGSFRS
-76 FEGDNYSVISQ
+76 FESDNYSVISQ
-87 NVPNVFKRAI
+87 KVPNIFKRAI
-97 VSDYLTIGYNPSAPP
+97 VSDYLTIGFNPSAPT
-112 FLGIYAKTIDVNQS
+112 FLGIYAKTIDVNQAT
-126 LGGGGNITFTGNS
+126 GGGGNISFTGNALS
-139 INSQITMLDYSN
+139 SQITILDYPN
-151 GLVLE
+151 GLNLE
-156 NTPFKLEQIT
+156 NTPFKIEQIT
-166 ASVGITGSLKGRLL
+166 ASIGISGSLKGRLL
-180 GNVTIGTGKS
+180 GNVTVGTGKS
-190 SFNNVDVNNNLY
+190 SFNNVDVNNDLY
-202 AVKAEVNNVTISSGV
+202 ASYAEIDLVAVNGGAIGSVNID
-217 IENVTINNS
+217 NS
-226 TIGTILPRIISGS
+226 PIGTTTPSIISGS
-239 KIYSVNGFSGV
+239 KIYSQNGFSGV

-260 GSLKGKLRGNVT
+260 GSLKGKLTGNVT
-272 STTGTSDFNN
+272 ANSVISTFNN

-293 IESPLFV
+293 IESPSFV
-300 GTSSYSYNGLGELSS
+300 GTSSYSYNGVGELSS

-326 CMSTTADSASYL
+326 CMSTTADTASYL
-338 NWSNLRSNG
+338 NWSNLRTNG
-347 TASYSYNGNLK
+347 TASYSYNGSGK
-358 YSSFSSSYARTSSKA
+358 YSSFSSSYALTSSKA
-373 ISGSYSTRTTSAS
+373 ISSSYSTRTTSAS

-397 VDNALYAIAADS
+397 VDNALNAVTADS

-433 FGNRLTTS
+433 DNNRLTTS
-441 PLFYKNES
+441 PLFYKNEF

-466 LTVVNRGSG
+466 LFVVNRGSG
-475 IYSSAAFVLQNKNR
+475 IYSSAGFVLQNKNR
-489 STGYPNQ
+489 STAYPNQ

-518 HLKNSTITTRISDT
+518 HLKNSTITTRTSD
-532 PLSGGISGGGSWN
+532 SG
-545 GVSGTAG
+545 G

-565 FWPYIQSDSAAR
+565 FWPYINTDSAAR
-577 DGSVGIGVQPP
+577 DGSVGIGIQPP
-588 AEPTGSIDKYLRAK
+588 TEPTGSIDKYLRAK

-624 KFVGGAPVGV
+624 KFVGGAPIGV

-648 SFANTFYVSSS
+648 SFSNTFYVSSS

-668 SGSKMYSYGSIKV
+668 SGSKIYSYGNIKV

-707 TTVSATIAAA
+707 TTVSATVAAA

-758 GTSFTWGT
+758 GTSFTWST
-766 GTTNSLKWPSG
+766 GTPNSLKWPGGS
-777 AASNPSN
+777 ATNPSN
-784 GSRDLY
+784 GARDLY
-790 SIILM
+790 SIVLM
-795 GSEILINKIAAS
+795 GSEILINRIGAS

>member
-22 IGDNDYLIIQSVS
+22 IGNNDYLIIQNVS

-53 LLTSFDSLNFTGPN
+53 LLTTFNSLNFVGPN
-67 NRYIGSFRS
+67 NTYTGSFRS
-76 FEGDNYSVISQ
+76 FESDNYSVISQ
-87 NVPNVFKRAI
+87 KVPNIFKRAI
-97 VSDYLTIGYNPSAPP
+97 VSDYLTIGFNPSAPT
-112 FLGIYAKTIDVNQS
+112 FLGIYAKTIDVNQAT
-126 LGGGGNITFTGNS
+126 GGGGNISFTGNALS
-139 INSQITMLDYSN
+139 SQITILDYPN
-151 GLVLE
+151 GLNLE
-156 NTPFKLEQIT
+156 NTPFKIEQIT
-166 ASVGITGSLKGRLL
+166 ASIGISGSLKGRLL
-180 GNVTIGTGKS
+180 GNVTVGTGKS
-190 SFNNVDVNNNLY
+190 SFNNVDVNNDLY
-202 AVKAEVNNVTISSGV
+202 ASYAEIDLVAVNGGAIGSVNID
-217 IENVTINNS
+217 NS
-226 TIGTILPRIISGS
+226 PIGTTTPSIISGS
-239 KIYSVNGFSGV
+239 KIYSQNGFSGV

-260 GSLKGKLRGNVT
+260 GSLKGKLTGNVT
-272 STTGTSDFNN
+272 ANSGISTFNN

-293 IESPLFV
+293 IESPSFV
-300 GTSSYSYNGLGELSS
+300 GTSSYSYNGVGELSS

-326 CMSTTADSASYL
+326 CMSTTADTASYL
-338 NWSNLRSNG
+338 NWSNLRTNG
-347 TASYSYNGNLK
+347 TASYSYNGSGK
-358 YSSFSSSYARTSSKA
+358 YSSFSSSYALTSSKA
-373 ISGSYSTRTTSAS
+373 ISSSYSTRTTSAS

-397 VDNALYAIAADS
+397 VDNALNAVTADS

-433 FGNRLTTS
+433 DNNRLTTS
-441 PLFYKNES
+441 PLFYKNEF

-466 LTVVNRGSG
+466 LFVVNRGSG
-475 IYSSAAFVLQNKNR
+475 IYSSAGFVLQNKNR
-489 STGYPNQ
+489 STAYPNQ

-518 HLKNSTITTRISDT
+518 HLKNSTITTRTSDT
-532 PLSGGISGGGSWN
+532 GG
-545 GVSGTAG
+545 T
-552 VMVALKQVRNGFY
+552 MVALKQVRNGFY
-565 FWPYIQSDSAAR
+565 FWPYIQTDSAAR
-577 DGSVGIGVQPP
+577 DGSVGIGIQPP
-588 AEPTGSIDKYLRAK
+588 SEPTGSIDKYLRAK

-624 KFVGGAPVGV
+624 KFVGGAPIGV

-648 SFANTFYVSSS
+648 SFSNTFYVSSS

-668 SGSKMYSYGSIKV
+668 SGSKIYSYGNIKV

-707 TTVSATIAAA
+707 TTVSATVAAA

-758 GTSFTWGT
+758 GTSFTWST
-766 GTTNSLKWPSG
+766 GTPNSLKWPGGS
-777 AASNPSN
+777 ATNPSN
-784 GSRDLY
+784 GARDLY
-790 SIILM
+790 SIVLM
-795 GSEILINKIAAS
+795 GSEILINRIGAS

>member
-22 IGDNDYLIIQSVS
+22 IGNNDYLIIQNVS
-35 SNSTKKSTVNSFV
+35 SNSTKKSTVNNFV

-53 LLTSFDSLNFTGPN
+53 LLTTFNSLNFVGPN
-67 NRYIGSFRS
+67 NTYTGSFRS
-76 FEGDNYSVISQ
+76 FESDNYSVISQ
-87 NVPNVFKRAI
+87 KVPNLFKRAI
-97 VSDYLTIGYNPSAPP
+97 VSDYLTIGYNPSAPT

-126 LGGGGNITFTGNS
+126 VGGGGNITFTGNS
-139 INSQITMLDYSN
+139 LSSQITILDYPN
-151 GLVLE
+151 GLNLE
-156 NTPFKLEQIT
+156 NTPFKIEQIT
-166 ASVGITGSLKGRLL
+166 ASIGISGSLKGRLL
-180 GNVTIGTGKS
+180 GNVTVGTGKS
-190 SFNNVDVNNNLY
+190 SFNNVDVNNDLY
-202 AVKAEVNNVTISSGV
+202 ASYAEIDLVAVNGGAIGSVNID
-217 IENVTINNS
+217 NS
-226 TIGTILPRIISGS
+226 PIGTTTPSIISGS
-239 KIYSVNGFSGV
+239 KIYSQNGFSGV

-260 GSLKGKLRGNVT
+260 GSLKGKLTGNVT
-272 STTGTSDFNN
+272 ANSGISTFNN

-293 IESPLFV
+293 IESPSFV
-300 GTSSYSYNGLGELSS
+300 GTSSYSYNGVGELSS

-326 CMSTTADSASYL
+326 CMSTTADTASYL
-338 NWSNLRSNG
+338 NWSNLRTNG
-347 TASYSYNGNLK
+347 TASYSYNGSGK
-358 YSSFSSSYARTSSKA
+358 YSSFSSSYALTSSKA
-373 ISGSYSTRTTSAS
+373 ISSSYSTRTTSAS

-397 VDNALYAIAADS
+397 VDNALNAITADS

-433 FGNRLTTS
+433 DNNRLTTS
-441 PLFYKNES
+441 PLFYKNEF

-466 LTVVNRGSG
+466 LFVVNRGSG
-475 IYSSAAFVLQNKNR
+475 IYSSAGFVLQNKNR
-489 STGYPNQ
+489 STAYPNQ

-518 HLKNSTITTRISDT
+518 HLKNSTITTRTSD
-532 PLSGGISGGGSWN
+532 SG
-545 GVSGTAG
+545 G

-565 FWPYIQSDSAAR
+565 FWPYINTDSAAR
-577 DGSVGIGVQPP
+577 DGSVGIGIQPP

-624 KFVGGAPVGV
+624 KFVGGAPIGV

-648 SFANTFYVSSS
+648 SFSNTFYVSSS

-668 SGSKMYSYGSIKV
+668 SGSKIYSYGNIKV

-707 TTVSATIAAA
+707 TTVSATVAAA

-758 GTSFTWGT
+758 GTSFTWST
-766 GTTNSLKWPSG
+766 GTPNSLKWPGGS
-777 AASNPSN
+777 ATNPSN
-784 GSRDLY
+784 GARDLY
-790 SIILM
+790 SIVLM
-795 GSEILINKIAAS
+795 GSEILINRIGAS

>member
-13 ELPTLTSGN
+13 ELPTLTAGTIGN
-22 IGDNDYLIIQSVS
+22 NDYLIIQNVS
-35 SNSTKKSTVNSFV
+35 SNSTKKSTVSSFV
-48 QKTGD
+48 QKTAN
-53 LLTSFDSLNFTGPN
+53 LLTTFNNLNFVGPN
-67 NRYIGSFRS
+67 NTYTGSFRS

-87 NVPNVFKRAI
+87 KIPNVFKRAI
-97 VSDYLTIGYNPSAPP
+97 VSDYLTIGYNPSAPT
-112 FLGIYAKTIDVNQS
+112 FLGIYAKTIEFNQS
-126 LGGGGNITFTGNS
+126 IGGGGNITFTGNG
-139 INSQITMLDYSN
+139 INSEITVLDYPN
-151 GLVLE
+151 GLTLE
-156 NTPFKLEQIT
+156 NTPFNIEQLT

-180 GNVTIGTGKS
+180 GNVTVGIGKS

-202 AVKAEVNNVTISSGV
+202 AVNGEIDNATINGGSIGG
-217 IENVTINNS
+217 VTINNS
-226 TIGTILPRIISGS
+226 PIGTTVPNVISGS
-239 KIYSVNGFSGV
+239 KIYSANGFSGV
-250 FSGSGNISMT
+250 FSGSGNISLT
-260 GSLKGKLRGNVT
+260 GSLKGKLTGNVT
-272 STTGTSDFNN
+272 ATTGTSTFNN
-282 ISAASIYSSVY
+282 ITAASIYSSVY
-293 IESPLFV
+293 IESPSFV
-300 GTSSYSYNGLGELSS
+300 GTASYSYNGNGELSS

-326 CMSTTADSASYL
+326 CMSTTADTASYL
-338 NWSNLRSNG
+338 VWSNLRVNG
-347 TASYSYNGNLK
+347 TSSYSYNGNRK
-358 YSSFSSSYARTSSKA
+358 YSSFSSSYALTSSKA
-373 ISGSYSTRTTSAS
+373 ISSSYSTRTTSAS

-397 VDNALYAIAADS
+397 VDNALNAITADS

-433 FGNRLTTS
+433 DGNRLTTS
-441 PLFYKNES
+441 PLFYKNEF
-449 GQINFYISA
+449 GQINFYVSA

-466 LTVVNRGSG
+466 FVVVNRGSG
-475 IYSSAAFVLQNKNR
+475 TLSSAGFVLQNKNR

-496 DQWFISS
+496 DQWFIQS
-503 VTSGSL
+503 VSSGSL

-518 HLKNSTITTRISDT
+518 HLKNSTITSRTSD
-532 PLSGGISGGGSWN
+532 S
-545 GVSGTAG
+545 SGTMA
-552 VMVALKQVRNGFY
+552 ALKQIRNGFY
-565 FWPYIQSDSAAR
+565 FWPYINTDSAAR
-577 DGSVGIGVQPP
+577 DGSVGIGVTPP
-588 AEPTGSIDKYLRAK
+588 AEPSGSINKYLRAK
-602 LQIRMFSGSNQAANV
+602 LQIRMFSGSNEAANV

-668 SGSKMYSYGSIKV
+668 SGSKMYSYGNIKV
-681 DNGSYISKTDS
+681 DNGSIISKTDA

-707 TTVSATIAAA
+707 TTVSATVAAA

-728 IYLTATAAQ
+728 IYVTATASQ

-758 GTSFTWGT
+758 GTSFTWST
-766 GTTNSLKWPSG
+766 GTPNSLKWPGGS
-777 AASNPSN
+777 ASNPSN

-790 SIILM
+790 SIVLM
-795 GSEILINKIAAS
+795 GSEILINRIGAS